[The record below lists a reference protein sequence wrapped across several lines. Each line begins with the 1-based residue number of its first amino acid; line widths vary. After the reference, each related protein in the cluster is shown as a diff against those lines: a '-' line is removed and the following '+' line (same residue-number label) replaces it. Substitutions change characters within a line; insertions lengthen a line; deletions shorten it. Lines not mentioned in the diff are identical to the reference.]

1 MRLPGREPDGKPPMK
16 PGITFP
22 RLIGF
27 VLVLL
32 VLAVVAHHFVEGHY
46 PHTECEKLEIDSG
59 ARKEGACSEGG
70 TRLVVVD
77 RHSTLRMGTLEA
89 KLLGIR
95 DRKTIRGPEG
105 SKTTG
110 GKFVTLDVAVTN
122 TTEAPAAVVAGQ
134 FVLFAD
140 ELHPE
145 SVEVDKKYEPRSFL
159 SRAREIPPK
168 GIETGTVTFAV
179 STEEAESV
187 PESGNFDVASLGDAA
202 PVSKP
207 RALFRKPEY
216 GVIRLYK

>member
-1 MRLPGREPDGKPPMK
+1 MK

-27 VLVLL
+27 VLVLAA
-32 VLAVVAHHFVEGHY
+32 LAVFLEHFVEGNY
-46 PHTECEKLEIDSG
+46 PRTDCEKLEIDSG
-59 ARKEGACSEGG
+59 ARKEGACFEGD

-95 DRKTIRGPEG
+95 DRKTIRGPAG
-105 SKTTG
+105 SKAAE
-110 GKFVTLDVAVTN
+110 GKFVTVEVAVTN
-122 TTEAPAAVVAGQ
+122 TTDAPAAVVAGQ
-134 FVLFAD
+134 FVLFAG
-140 ELHPE
+140 ELHSE
-145 SVEVDKKYEPRSFL
+145 SVKVDEKYEPRSFL

-168 GIETGTVTFAV
+168 GTEKGTVTFAV

-187 PESGNFDVASLGDAA
+187 PESGNFDVASLGEPA
-202 PVSKP
+202 PASKP
-207 RALFRKPEY
+207 RALFRRPEY